1 MKSGHFALIAAFLAA
16 AIFLSASVQ
25 AYVSSQ
31 EALNFVCTSQYLA
44 QKECQQAQIEFNSRI
59 SLNQKQYWVITV
71 FSGDSPS
78 GFIAVEDNKAGAVVP
93 SQQATN
99 LSLFRT
105 ADTLRS
111 LGIARQKFSDQKQ
124 WVFSNSNSQFFSD
137 LARFLENEK
146 SDLGIIGSDANS
158 AGITAK
164 IDSMKQK
171 LSLLSLHSGALSAS
185 ISDAISFES
194 DYFLSPGAEGLS
206 GLKAKYDAV
215 FPQTESLKQEAIEYD
230 SMVRELKALVST
242 SELSSDQ
249 KSQFIALADA
259 PQQLYQ
265 LTSFSSVA
273 SSNNQ
278 SIDSAFQNADSRALD
293 LAQNLSLRLE
303 RVKAYAAIYKENKL
317 LSSAT
322 NGTYTILKAAYD
334 DIMKAEKKSLWN
346 NQAKV
351 SALESDYAK
360 AIQSFDAGKYSD
372 ASGFAAKAGD
382 EVVSIYRDGAYAQEN
397 LPDPGVIDF
406 SKYALPAIGFL
417 IALIIILF
425 VFSNRKKIFGKKG
438 EENENGSQM

>member
-1 MKSGHFALIAAFLAA
+1 MKQGHFALIAAFLAA
-16 AIFLSASVQ
+16 AALLSVSAQ

-31 EALNFVCTSQYLA
+31 EALNFVCTNAYLT

-59 SLNQKQYWVITV
+59 SLSQKQYWVITV

-78 GFIAVEDNKAGAVVP
+78 GFIAVEDNKAGAIVP
-93 SQQATN
+93 GQQAIN
-99 LSLFRT
+99 LSLFKT

-137 LARFLENEK
+137 LARFLDNEK

-158 AGITAK
+158 AEISAK

-171 LSLLSLHSGALSAS
+171 ISLLSLNSGALSAS
-185 ISDAISFES
+185 ISEAISAES
-194 DYFLSPGAEGLS
+194 DYFLSPGAEGLA
-206 GLKAKYDAV
+206 GLREKYDAV
-215 FPQTESLKQEAIEYD
+215 FPQTESLKREAIEYD
-230 SMVRELKALVST
+230 SMVRELKALIST
-242 SELSSDQ
+242 AGISSDQ

-273 SSNNQ
+273 SSNRQ

-303 RVKAYAAIYKENKL
+303 RVKAYAVIYKENKL

-334 DIMKAEKKSLWN
+334 DIMKSEKKSLWN

-351 SALESDYAK
+351 SGLQGDYAK
-360 AIQSFDAGKYSD
+360 AVQSFDAGKYSD
-372 ASGFAAKAGD
+372 ASGFAAKASD
-382 EVVSIYRDGAYAQEN
+382 EVVSIYRDGISTQDTTQTETM
-397 LPDPGVIDF
+397 PDL
-406 SKYALPAIGFL
+406 SRYALPAVGFL
-417 IALIIILF
+417 IVLIIVLF
-425 VFSNRKKIFGKKG
+425 IFSNRKNIFGKKG
-438 EENENGSQM
+438 EGNENENRM